1 MSKYVT
7 DQRIADE
14 LDIRN
19 LIGRVALFADSARD
33 LDTYLAL
40 FTDDAI
46 WDFPGDVTQ
55 KLPPSR
61 RQGHAD
67 ILADRQ
73 ERRSTGFQGPG
84 TNTRHVVVALAVQA
98 DGSDTATA
106 DSYWMYVN
114 QTSTTPSVQSMG
126 QYRDTFS
133 RTPQGWKLSRREI
146 VLG

>member
-73 ERRSTGFQGPG
+73 ERRITGFQGPG
-84 TNTRHVVVALAVQA
+84 TNCAIGRN
-98 DGSDTATA
+98 G
-106 DSYWMYVN
+106 
-114 QTSTTPSVQSMG
+114 
-126 QYRDTFS
+126 
-133 RTPQGWKLSRREI
+133 
-146 VLG
+146 